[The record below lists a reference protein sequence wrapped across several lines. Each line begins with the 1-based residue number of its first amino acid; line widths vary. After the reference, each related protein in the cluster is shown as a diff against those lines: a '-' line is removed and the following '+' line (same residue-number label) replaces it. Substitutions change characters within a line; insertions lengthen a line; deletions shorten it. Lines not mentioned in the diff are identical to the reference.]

1 MDYIDT
7 DKLTHNVK
15 VFQDYFHIEN
25 DMTIVTEDI
34 KIIFPERW
42 LKKELAI
49 IDDGVKVIGLYG
61 IIDSKNNYVM
71 SVAPIYQDIEANM
84 VSDAICSDGV
94 LYKVLTIEAGT
105 VLINNNNLV
114 VSDNII
120 YYIFDEFLIKANVP
134 WYADY
139 DVLPDILAES
149 LVYCDSNIG
158 DNRIMFEV
166 LVAMIA
172 RGDDKTTYFRH
183 ELKNNPNWVA
193 LNNIYYSY
201 KNTGAKLIGGYYGYG
216 ISSAIINPEKEAT
229 RIEEHL
235 LEGGS

>member
-7 DKLTHNVK
+7 NALKHNPEVFKKYFIVK
-15 VFQDYFHIEN
+15 DN
-25 DMTIVTEDI
+25 MTIVTEDI
-34 KIIFPERW
+34 RIIFPERW
-42 LKKELAI
+42 LNKELAI
-49 IDDGVKVIGLYG
+49 IEDSVKVIGLYG
-61 IIDSKNNYVM
+61 IIDSKDNYVM

-94 LYKVLTIEAGT
+94 LYKVLTIEANT

-134 WYADY
+134 WYCSY

-149 LVYCDSNIG
+149 LLYCDSHIG

-166 LVAMIA
+166 LAAMIA
-172 RGDDKTTYFRH
+172 RGEDKTVYFRH
-183 ELKNNPNWVA
+183 KLENKPNWVA